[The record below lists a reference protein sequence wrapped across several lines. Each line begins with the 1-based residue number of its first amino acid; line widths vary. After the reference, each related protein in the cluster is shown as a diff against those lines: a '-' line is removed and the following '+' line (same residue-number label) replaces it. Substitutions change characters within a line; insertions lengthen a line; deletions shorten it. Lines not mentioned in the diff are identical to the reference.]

1 MSRACLKNETVSKQ
15 KARTHDS
22 VLSACRIELLSHPT
36 ACLTTPHSLCTL
48 KSQGLVLIYILD
60 NTAVR
65 SQLSRS
71 HALY

>member
-22 VLSACRIELLSHPT
+22 VLSACRIELL
-36 ACLTTPHSLCTL
+36 

-65 SQLSRS
+65 SQLSRT